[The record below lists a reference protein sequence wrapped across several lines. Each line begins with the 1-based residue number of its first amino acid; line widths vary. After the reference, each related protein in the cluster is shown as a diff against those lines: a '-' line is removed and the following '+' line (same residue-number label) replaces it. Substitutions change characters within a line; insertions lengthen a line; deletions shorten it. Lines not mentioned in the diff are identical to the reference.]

1 MSLQIQTWFQ
11 NKRSRSRR
19 GHRYLVHS
27 TQNAAGE
34 AAKHLKPKTTENDTS
49 EPDGSSLRASFGKT
63 STSNSLFRPYDPDIG
78 TGRTTDSNGDSNAQ
92 IGGHKLVGYVTVVNP
107 HDGQC
112 YLQPLPVSSRFTAS
126 SYRIVNPAAFF
137 SGSSLMPSPLPTYMP
152 FSSSMML
159 PISPSLSSYLPR
171 SSVYDMFHMSG
182 LKTAFLPLPTTEA
195 YHWSERGDTS
205 IITISSRSHSS
216 QEIWLKIKE
225 KSHSRAKNIVIN
237 AFSKCHFE
245 SSKRL
250 ILKNGKKVGEFFS
263 LYVYFSGLWGTYIW
277 KYTLCTLIRKFKPTC
292 NICTLEQ

>member
-1 MSLQIQTWFQ
+1 MGFPENVLIIIYNVQYEHEFSIFCNLRCLNFVSLQIQTWFQ

-63 STSNSLFRPYDPDIG
+63 STSNSLFRPYDPDIR
-78 TGRTTDSNGDSNAQ
+78 TGRTTDSNGDSTAQ

-112 YLQPLPVSSRFTAS
+112 YLQPFPVSSRFTAS

-152 FSSSMML
+152 FSSSKML

-171 SSVYDMFHMSG
+171 SSIYHMLHMSG
-182 LKTAFLPLPTTEA
+182 LKTAFLPLPTTQA
-195 YHWSERGDTS
+195 DH
-205 IITISSRSHSS
+205 
-216 QEIWLKIKE
+216 
-225 KSHSRAKNIVIN
+225 
-237 AFSKCHFE
+237 
-245 SSKRL
+245 
-250 ILKNGKKVGEFFS
+250 
-263 LYVYFSGLWGTYIW
+263 
-277 KYTLCTLIRKFKPTC
+277 
-292 NICTLEQ
+292 